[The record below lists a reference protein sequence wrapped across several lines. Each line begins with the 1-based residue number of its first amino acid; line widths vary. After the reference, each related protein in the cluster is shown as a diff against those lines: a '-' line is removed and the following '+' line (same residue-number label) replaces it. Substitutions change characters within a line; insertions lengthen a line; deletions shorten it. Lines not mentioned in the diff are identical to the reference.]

1 MPTEGRKSV
10 SCSIVF
16 DNNRINIKIHIVLP
30 ANKLFFCPR
39 ISRIY
44 TNLVL
49 CVLMATCTVA
59 QIFTN
64 SILSA
69 VCDDI
74 RVIRA
79 TEQVAI
85 LSIEMIRVDS

>member
-1 MPTEGRKSV
+1 
-10 SCSIVF
+10 
-16 DNNRINIKIHIVLP
+16 
-30 ANKLFFCPR
+30 
-39 ISRIY
+39 
-44 TNLVL
+44 
-49 CVLMATCTVA
+49 MATCTVA

-85 LSIEMIRVDS
+85 LSIEMIRVDSWDSWAKKKGLLVKTGAETPQK

>member
-1 MPTEGRKSV
+1 
-10 SCSIVF
+10 
-16 DNNRINIKIHIVLP
+16 
-30 ANKLFFCPR
+30 
-39 ISRIY
+39 
-44 TNLVL
+44 
-49 CVLMATCTVA
+49 MATCTVA